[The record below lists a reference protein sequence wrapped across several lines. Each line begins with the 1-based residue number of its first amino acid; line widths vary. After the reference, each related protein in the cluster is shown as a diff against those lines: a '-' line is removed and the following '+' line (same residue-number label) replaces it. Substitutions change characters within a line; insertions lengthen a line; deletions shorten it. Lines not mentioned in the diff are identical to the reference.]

1 LSLFTAELVGQFNQE
16 GASRTSISVQFR
28 ENAPPGRHRGVINIA
43 TDDAEFPMIQV
54 PVMVGDSKRDP
65 SDAVRVAP
73 ETGRIVLNSATP
85 AESVGMVISFDLPS
99 RWKVTHCDTF
109 PADIVAQY
117 ESVPST
123 VPDHQT
129 VNVQLSI
136 SELPAHGIE
145 QAILTLNATD
155 GDAPEMVTVPLTLIW
170 K

>member
-1 LSLFTAELVGQFNQE
+1 
-16 GASRTSISVQFR
+16 
-28 ENAPPGRHRGVINIA
+28 
-43 TDDAEFPMIQV
+43 M
-54 PVMVGDSKRDP
+54 
-65 SDAVRVAP
+65 
-73 ETGRIVLNSATP
+73 
-85 AESVGMVISFDLPS
+85 
-99 RWKVTHCDTF
+99 
-109 PADIVAQY
+109 AQY